1 MGKMLLLITCV
12 IGFGVMAW
20 SMKGLYLTNE
30 KDLFNIG
37 SILIMAMALR
47 YITLVVYALA
57 TSPLIIESLR
67 YFYYASSI
75 GLTMLTVCGIWFII
89 PFWNQRFK
97 VSQMILFFL
106 PWISFYIYL
115 ILKQPTWLVGGTAYG
130 YELILIPPFN
140 RYLAIVQGS
149 FITVIAILAIIG
161 LIRYKHLQ
169 IRIQLAILLL
179 AQGLLVIDGIY
190 SGKEVLLLF
199 KLFTVSEIFGLWT
212 IGYAFWHPMR
222 RLHVVRKIKD
232 AS

>member
-1 MGKMLLLITCV
+1 MWLLITCMV
-12 IGFGVMAW
+12 GFGIMGW
-20 SMKGLYLTNE
+20 SVKGLYLTNE
-30 KDLFNIG
+30 KELFNIG
-37 SILIMAMALR
+37 TVLIMTMALR
-47 YITLVVYALA
+47 YMTLVIYALVA
-57 TSPLIIESLR
+57 RPLIIESLR

-75 GLTMLTVCGIWFII
+75 GLTMLTVCAIWFII
-89 PFWNQRFK
+89 PFWNERFK

-106 PWISFYIYL
+106 PWIMFYIYL
-115 ILKQPTWLVGGTAYG
+115 ILKQPTQIVESTAYG

-149 FITVIAILAIIG
+149 FVTVIGILAVIG
-161 LIRYKHLQ
+161 IIRYKHLQ
-169 IRIQLAILLL
+169 IRIQLDILLL

-222 RLHVVRKIKD
+222 RVHSVHK
-232 AS
+232 

>member
-1 MGKMLLLITCV
+1 MEKMLLLITCV
-12 IGFGVMAW
+12 VGFGVMVW
-20 SMKGLYLTNE
+20 SVKGLYLTNE
-30 KDLFNIG
+30 KELFNIG
-37 SILIMAMALR
+37 SALIIAMALR
-47 YITLVVYALA
+47 YMTLVVYALV
-57 TSPLIIESLR
+57 TSSLIIESLR

-97 VSQMILFFL
+97 VGQMLLFFL
-106 PWISFYIYL
+106 PWIIFYIYL
-115 ILKQPTWLVGGTAYG
+115 ILKQPTQLIGSTAYG
-130 YELILIPPFN
+130 YELILISPFN

-149 FITVIAILAIIG
+149 FITVIGILAIIG
-161 LIRYKHLQ
+161 MVRYKHLQ

-190 SGKEVLLLF
+190 TGKEALLLF

-222 RLHVVRKIKD
+222 RLHVVHKIKD